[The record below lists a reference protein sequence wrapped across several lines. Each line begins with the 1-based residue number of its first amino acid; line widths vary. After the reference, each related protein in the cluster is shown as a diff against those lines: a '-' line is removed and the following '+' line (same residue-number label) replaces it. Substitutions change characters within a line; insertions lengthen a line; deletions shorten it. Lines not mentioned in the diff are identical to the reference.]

1 MVSIKGDLPEATE
14 NLKGLMSAQDKTK
27 LNNIDGNII
36 KLAEEG
42 ETLTDDGIYLIVPS
56 VVKITVTG
64 NSITLGNYSI
74 QIISDDVY
82 WIKFENNSYNGTVHW
97 GDGTSTEVNGQEGR
111 VSHTYED
118 GLNNHE
124 IVIENVIA
132 LGQYCFANVSNIT
145 SVFIPKKVTEIEDNC
160 FDSCTGL
167 TSVNIPNTITR
178 LNDGTFTGCT
188 GLTSI
193 NIPSSVTEIIGAF
206 KGCTGLTSIIIPPSV
221 TEITW
226 SAFENCTSLTSVTIP
241 SSVTD
246 IYGYVFNGCDSLIDY
261 QLYWTSEIPTY
272 DSDNMPDN
280 ENAIFTIPY
289 GKTADYEEA
298 GYPSNK
304 LVERS

>member
-56 VVKITVTG
+56 VVKITITG
-64 NSITLGNYSI
+64 NSITLGNYPNNYSLD
-74 QIISDDVY
+74 SFY
-82 WIKFENNSYNGTVHW
+82 WIKFENNSYNGTVNW
-97 GDGTSTEVNGQEGR
+97 GDGTSTQVNGQEGR

-124 IVIENVIA
+124 IIIENVIF
-132 LGQYCFANVSNIT
+132 LGEYCFANASNIT
-145 SVFIPKKVTEIEDNC
+145 SVFIPKKVNEIESDC
-160 FDSCTGL
+160 FSNCTGL
-167 TSVNIPNTITR
+167 NNINIPNTITQ
-178 LNDGTFTGCT
+178 LDDDTFTGCT

-193 NIPSSVTEIIGAF
+193 NIPSSVTKIIGAF
-206 KGCTGLTSIIIPPSV
+206 KGCTGLTSIVIPPSV
-221 TEITW
+221 TELTW

-241 SSVTD
+241 SSVID
-246 IYGYVFNGCDSLIDY
+246 FYGYVFNSCDSLIDY
-261 QLYWTSEIPTY
+261 QLYWTSEIPSY

-280 ENAIFTIPY
+280 ENTVFTIPY
-289 GKTADYEEA
+289 GKTEDYVEA
-298 GYPSNK
+298 GYPSEK